1 MNNINSKRFFLCYFP
16 PLFLILLLFL
26 LLISPT
32 NFTYKDQSSK
42 PIINGYKL
50 LTVSAYDKCI
60 GFELDNGSTK
70 IGTYVPG
77 HVYKY
82 CFNSIYIGIQQI
94 KPAKTKDELD
104 YTSVHYIIINTTSD
118 TIYSFRSKSE
128 FDDFIMKYDVSNL
141 SDWIETTK

>member
-1 MNNINSKRFFLCYFP
+1 MKTLKFKKLLYFY
-16 PLFLILLLFL
+16 LLIFSVLLVFL
-26 LLISPT
+26 LLIFPT

-42 PIINGYKL
+42 SIINGYKL

-82 CFNSIYIGIQQI
+82 CFNSKYIGIQQI
-94 KPAKTKDELD
+94 KPAKTKEELD
-104 YTSVHYIIINTTSD
+104 YTSINYFIIDTTSD
-118 TIYSFRSKSE
+118 TIYSFKSKSE
-128 FDDFIMKYDVSNL
+128 FNYFIIKYEIVNL
-141 SDWIETTK
+141 SDWIETVK